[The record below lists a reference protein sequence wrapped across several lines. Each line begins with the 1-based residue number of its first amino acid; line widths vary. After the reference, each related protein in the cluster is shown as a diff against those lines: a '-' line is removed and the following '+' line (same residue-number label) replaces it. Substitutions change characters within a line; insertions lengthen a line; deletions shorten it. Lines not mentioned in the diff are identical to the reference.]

1 MHPTREPIPRRC
13 NGMQIV
19 RGVSAAPA
27 FSPPQLS
34 SSEQT
39 FSSTAIVKGT
49 LLVSARTI
57 KF

>member
-13 NGMQIV
+13 KGMQIV

-27 FSPPQLS
+27 FSP
-34 SSEQT
+34 QT